1 MITQVCF
8 TWDKGNTFRFK
19 TILSCWDLI
28 DFTKSKL
35 KMDLSTKEI
44 QSNQSTSLKLQR
56 KQRFLQTKED
66 KNLPMEQMLALFK
79 YCCIQIMSTEILID
93 LRELR
98 KSRRIKL
105 IESLLCSQ
113 RLFKR
118 QMQEFLMEHKE
129 ESLATQI
136 KIFTWSQKF

>member
-1 MITQVCF
+1 
-8 TWDKGNTFRFK
+8 
-19 TILSCWDLI
+19 
-28 DFTKSKL
+28 
-35 KMDLSTKEI
+35 MDLSTKEI

-93 LRELR
+93 LRELK

-105 IESLLCSQ
+105 IESLLYSQ

-129 ESLATQI
+129 E
-136 KIFTWSQKF
+136 

>member
-1 MITQVCF
+1 
-8 TWDKGNTFRFK
+8 
-19 TILSCWDLI
+19 
-28 DFTKSKL
+28 
-35 KMDLSTKEI
+35 MDLCTKEI
-44 QSNQSTSLKLQR
+44 QSNQSTNLKLRR

-129 ESLATQI
+129 ESLVTQI
-136 KIFTWSQKF
+136 KIFT

>member
-1 MITQVCF
+1 
-8 TWDKGNTFRFK
+8 
-19 TILSCWDLI
+19 
-28 DFTKSKL
+28 
-35 KMDLSTKEI
+35 MDLSTKEI
-44 QSNQSTSLKLQR
+44 QSNLSTSLKLQR

-93 LRELR
+93 LRELK

-129 ESLATQI
+129 E
-136 KIFTWSQKF
+136 

>member
-1 MITQVCF
+1 
-8 TWDKGNTFRFK
+8 
-19 TILSCWDLI
+19 
-28 DFTKSKL
+28 
-35 KMDLSTKEI
+35 MDLSTKEI
-44 QSNQSTSLKLQR
+44 QSNLSTSLKSQR
-56 KQRFLQTKED
+56 KQRFLRTKED

-129 ESLATQI
+129 ESLVTQI
-136 KIFTWSQKF
+136 KIST

>member
-1 MITQVCF
+1 
-8 TWDKGNTFRFK
+8 
-19 TILSCWDLI
+19 
-28 DFTKSKL
+28 
-35 KMDLSTKEI
+35 MDLSTKEI

-93 LRELR
+93 LRELK

-129 ESLATQI
+129 ESLVTQI
-136 KIFTWSQKF
+136 KIFT

>member
-1 MITQVCF
+1 
-8 TWDKGNTFRFK
+8 
-19 TILSCWDLI
+19 
-28 DFTKSKL
+28 
-35 KMDLSTKEI
+35 MDLSTKEI
-44 QSNQSTSLKLQR
+44 QSNLSTNLKLRR

-93 LRELR
+93 LRELK

-129 ESLATQI
+129 ESLVTQI
-136 KIFTWSQKF
+136 KIFT

>member
-1 MITQVCF
+1 
-8 TWDKGNTFRFK
+8 
-19 TILSCWDLI
+19 
-28 DFTKSKL
+28 
-35 KMDLSTKEI
+35 MDLSTKEI
-44 QSNQSTSLKLQR
+44 QSNLSTSLKSQR

-93 LRELR
+93 LRELK

-129 ESLATQI
+129 E
-136 KIFTWSQKF
+136 

>member
-1 MITQVCF
+1 
-8 TWDKGNTFRFK
+8 
-19 TILSCWDLI
+19 
-28 DFTKSKL
+28 
-35 KMDLSTKEI
+35 MDLSTKEI

-129 ESLATQI
+129 ESLVTQI
-136 KIFTWSQKF
+136 KIST

>member
-1 MITQVCF
+1 
-8 TWDKGNTFRFK
+8 
-19 TILSCWDLI
+19 
-28 DFTKSKL
+28 
-35 KMDLSTKEI
+35 MDLSTKEI
-44 QSNQSTSLKLQR
+44 QSNLSTNLKLRR

-129 ESLATQI
+129 E
-136 KIFTWSQKF
+136 

>member
-1 MITQVCF
+1 
-8 TWDKGNTFRFK
+8 
-19 TILSCWDLI
+19 
-28 DFTKSKL
+28 
-35 KMDLSTKEI
+35 MDLSTKEI
-44 QSNQSTSLKLQR
+44 QSNLSTSLKLQR

-129 ESLATQI
+129 E
-136 KIFTWSQKF
+136 

>member
-1 MITQVCF
+1 
-8 TWDKGNTFRFK
+8 
-19 TILSCWDLI
+19 
-28 DFTKSKL
+28 
-35 KMDLSTKEI
+35 MDLSTKEI

-113 RLFKR
+113 KLFKK

-129 ESLATQI
+129 ESLVTQI
-136 KIFTWSQKF
+136 KIFT

>member
-1 MITQVCF
+1 
-8 TWDKGNTFRFK
+8 
-19 TILSCWDLI
+19 
-28 DFTKSKL
+28 
-35 KMDLSTKEI
+35 MDLSTKEI
-44 QSNQSTSLKLQR
+44 QSNLSTSLKSQR

-113 RLFKR
+113 KLFKK

-129 ESLATQI
+129 ESLVTQI
-136 KIFTWSQKF
+136 KIFT

>member
-1 MITQVCF
+1 
-8 TWDKGNTFRFK
+8 
-19 TILSCWDLI
+19 
-28 DFTKSKL
+28 
-35 KMDLSTKEI
+35 MDLSTKEI
-44 QSNQSTSLKLQR
+44 QSNLSTSLKSQR

-129 ESLATQI
+129 ESLVTQI
-136 KIFTWSQKF
+136 KIST